1 MPIVEVSC
9 IDGEMAR
16 GLKDLDESVENP
28 RSFAINELHSTF
40 NLYSLHFSFFI
51 YSLPSFL
58 PCLTWILL
66 SLLLYAVYR
75 LIVYRAPRNGHLLS
89 VKEVTSFQ
97 NLNSLT
103 DYKIQKA
110 AIPFLFQSVV
120 YHFISLPWSPA
131 NRWETIIL
139 PAPAS
144 DCSIFHCL

>member
-1 MPIVEVSC
+1 MPIVEVNC

-16 GLKDLDESVENP
+16 GLKELDESVENS
-28 RSFAINELHSTF
+28 RSFAIEELHSTF
-40 NLYSLHFSFFI
+40 NIILSIFLFLSI
-51 YSLPSFL
+51 RFL
-58 PCLTWILL
+58 PFGLTWILL

-89 VKEVTSFQ
+89 VKEVTGFQ

-103 DYKIQKA
+103 DYKIQKVA
-110 AIPFLFQSVV
+110 FPFLFQSVV

-131 NRWETIIL
+131 NGWETIIL